1 MFVLD
6 ASVALSWFFEDE
18 ASEESLRVRGRLT
31 EERAVVPALWMY
43 EVANA
48 FVVASRRGRMTLD
61 QAARAA
67 QLLAELPIDV
77 EPPGRDV
84 TDLLDL
90 AAAHAVSAYDASYL
104 QLASLRGIPLATL
117 DQRLTTAA
125 KVVGVQLLSDDRS

>member
-48 FVVASRRGRMTLD
+48 FVVASHRGRMTLD

-90 AAAHAVSAYDASYL
+90 AAAHALSAYDASYL

>member
-84 TDLLDL
+84 TDRLDL